1 MVKSFVLYPP
11 PLTKKNKQTEKTQLI
26 FTEPMPSMLPSPGC
40 VFWKHE
46 LQTLESYVVTTL
58 LPSPENR
65 CWHVGHS
72 PVVYKQCS
80 RDLSVSLIFLFG
92 FYLLMG
98 SETLRHRLKILE
110 HMSVL
115 SHKTLGTSMAW
126 LPRGDL
132 ILSMVTVLLAPDPGF
147 DSKTWVEIPLVL
159 LLNNCRAH
167 VASYLTCDLVSPSI
181 KWDNTC

>member
-1 MVKSFVLYPP
+1 MTYGKEFCPLSP

-26 FTEPMPSMLPSPGC
+26 FTEPMLSMLPYPDC

-58 LPSPENR
+58 LPFPENR

-72 PVVYKQCS
+72 PVDYKQYS
-80 RDLSVSLIFLFG
+80 RDLSVSLIFLFD

-98 SETLRHRLKILE
+98 SDTLRHRLKILE
-110 HMSVL
+110 HRSIL
-115 SHKTLGTSMAW
+115 NRKTLEMSMAW
-126 LPRGDL
+126 LPRDDL
-132 ILSMVTVLLAPDPGF
+132 ILSMVTVLLAPDQGF

-159 LLNNCRAH
+159 LLNNSRAH
-167 VASYLTCDLVSPSI
+167 VASYLTCDLVSLP
-181 KWDNTC
+181 